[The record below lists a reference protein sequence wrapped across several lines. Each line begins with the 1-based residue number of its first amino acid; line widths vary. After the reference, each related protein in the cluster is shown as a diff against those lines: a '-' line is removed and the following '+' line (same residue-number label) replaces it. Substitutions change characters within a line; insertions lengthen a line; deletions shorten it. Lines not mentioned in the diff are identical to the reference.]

1 VVATGDSD
9 ATILEIQQAYGAS
22 SLFNEQYW
30 LWLQLEIQMPQFLG
44 DNFCCQ
50 VNELSFRIKQE
61 I

>member
-1 VVATGDSD
+1 M
-9 ATILEIQQAYGAS
+9 EIRQAYGAS
-22 SLFNEQYW
+22 SLLNEQFW

-50 VNELSFRIKQE
+50 VNELNLCIKQE